1 VSPQL
6 KSFEG
11 PDVQVLLDQ
20 IRAELGPGA
29 KINGAQ
35 KVRVGGVLGFFAKEH
50 YRVVVET
57 PGTTSDE
64 SPSEAVSEA
73 GASSTDDRSSRR
85 VRRNKAAR
93 ADTGVEAESAL
104 SAQALPA
111 QAVPAPMVP
120 TDVFSAMAEA
130 TDDVNDVASVP
141 PVSVPPLPVVPAP
154 VPPVPVAQASGETA
168 PTEEGAESFDA
179 VLSRVATTLGAD
191 PADEAVSGH
200 GHSNGNGNAGH
211 GTGFAP
217 EAGGPVPGDPVA
229 GPPVGIASKA
239 ALFLAETV
247 TGPAG
252 PHQAVAAALRGTGL
266 DPSVVAPVTEGLR
279 HGAGLEALLLHALG
293 GLPPAPAVPRRAG
306 SLLVVVGA
314 GSPARRLAAALAGEV
329 GTDPTEVPF
338 CSRDGGASALVTG
351 RLLVRSAEDAAEL
364 APGWR
369 RSRPAVVV
377 VDAAVTGSPRSW
389 ATHLIASLRPTAVW
403 GVVESTAK
411 TEDIHAWAEALGGID
426 ALALENLEATV
437 SPASAL
443 AVGIPVARI
452 DGQPATAARWVA
464 AIVDRV
470 TPCM

>member
-11 PDVQVLLDQ
+11 PDVQVLLGQ

-35 KVRVGGVLGFFAKEH
+35 RIRVGGVLGFFAKEH
-50 YRVVVET
+50 YRVVVEA
-57 PGTTSDE
+57 PGTHSDE
-64 SPSEAVSEA
+64 RPSEAPVEA
-73 GASSTDDRSSRR
+73 STD
-85 VRRNKAAR
+85 ALPIA
-93 ADTGVEAESAL
+93 AL
-104 SAQALPA
+104 SPRA
-111 QAVPAPMVP
+111 AVPA
-120 TDVFSAMAEA
+120 DVFSAMAEA
-130 TDDVNDVASVP
+130 TDDVNDVAAMPSVSVP

-154 VPPVPVAQASGETA
+154 VERVPVAQASAETA
-168 PTEEGAESFDA
+168 PTEEAESFDA
-179 VLSRVATTLGAD
+179 VLSRVATTLGTD
-191 PADEAVSGH
+191 PADGAVSNPSIG
-200 GHSNGNGNAGH
+200 NGNGSGSAGH
-211 GTGFAP
+211 GTGSEP
-217 EAGGPVPGDPVA
+217 VTGDPVTGDQGPGDPGPGDPVS

-247 TGPAG
+247 PGPAG

-266 DPSVVAPVTEGLR
+266 DRSVVAPVTEGLG

-314 GSPARRLAAALAGEV
+314 GAPARRLAAALAGEV
-329 GTDPTEVPF
+329 GIDPTEVPF